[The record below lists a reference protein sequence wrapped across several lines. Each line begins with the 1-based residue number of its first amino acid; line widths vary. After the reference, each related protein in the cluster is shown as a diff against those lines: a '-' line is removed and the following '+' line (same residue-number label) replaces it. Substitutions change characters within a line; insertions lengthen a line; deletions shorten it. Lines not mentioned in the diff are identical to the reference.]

1 MEKITKEELLTTYK
15 VLGEM
20 LSNEKDETSKTR
32 IVEIRNEVSNLMCKN
47 FIEEV
52 REERENNKNI

>member
-20 LSNEKDETSKTR
+20 LSNEKDETSKAR
-32 IVEIRNEVSNLMCKN
+32 IVEIRNEVCNLMCNN
-47 FIEEV
+47 FIEEI
-52 REERENNKNI
+52 RAERENEKNI